1 MKTTIEVN
9 GYEIVIEEVDGIVS
23 VSALKDGETVEEFSL
38 EGVEGSEEIE
48 GSEEVEGSDDT
59 KSFDEFEEEEDFGDE
74 ENLEGEE
81 SEEDMEES
89 EEDMEED
96 MEEEMEEE
104 SPAKLESFSSFLS
117 KTKVSK
123 KPANKNKK

>member
-81 SEEDMEES
+81 SEEDMEE
-89 EEDMEED
+89 D
-96 MEEEMEEE
+96 MEEEMEEDMEEE